1 MSSIIA
7 YCPTC
12 GSVLE
17 PGNGAGCP
25 QCSAA
30 SYSITERQ
38 PQLWGTGTGLLV
50 WIVSFV
56 LTLGIP
62 LVFGLAYL
70 MMKMIQTRQ
79 PPTEEALTQDVAL
92 ALISIGAMLPAH
104 LLTLLICWLVVTSGG
119 KRPFLQTISW
129 GRPSLLEWIYAI
141 ALAGLMT
148 GAAIVFEKL
157 LPHRETGLEKLLK
170 LGYSVRVMVAA
181 LAVLTAPLVEEVV
194 YRGVLY
200 AGIERDW
207 GKSAGVVVVTFLFAA
222 VHALPILGKL
232 CRPDGHCHFE
242 FGADTAARFDGK
254 IGALRCRASGVQWD
268 PSGGVTFR
276 AGKCG

>member
-12 GSVLE
+12 GSVLD
-17 PGNGAGCP
+17 PGYGAGCP

-30 SYSITERQ
+30 SYSITQQQ
-38 PQLWGTGTGLLV
+38 PRLWGTGTGLLV
-50 WIVSFV
+50 WLASIA

-62 LVFGLAYL
+62 LIVGLGYL
-70 MMKMIQTRQ
+70 ILKMVKTSQ

-92 ALISIGAMLPAH
+92 ALISVGATFPAH

-129 GRPSLLEWIYAI
+129 GRPSPSEWVYAI
-141 ALAGLMT
+141 ALAGLML
-148 GAAIVFEKL
+148 GAAYLFQKL
-157 LPHRETGLEKLLK
+157 LPHRETSLEKLLK
-170 LGYSVRVMVAA
+170 LSYSVRVMVAA

-207 GKSAGVVVVTFLFAA
+207 GKTAGVVVVTFLFAL
-222 VHALPILGKL
+222 VHVYQYMESYAALTAIVTLSLALTLLRALTGKL
-232 CRPDGHCHFE
+232 APCVITHLVYNGLQAVGLLFAPE
-242 FGADTAARFDGK
+242 N
-254 IGALRCRASGVQWD
+254 
-268 PSGGVTFR
+268 
-276 AGKCG
+276 